1 MISSHFSKTS
11 CLAAPGI
18 NNNLTQT
25 AERKRKERERER
37 AREKERERE
46 EREREF
52 FVVLFCFMY
61 ILDNTRISLKN
72 VRVNI

>member
-46 EREREF
+46 ERERERER
-52 FVVLFCFMY
+52 VFCCS
-61 ILDNTRISLKN
+61 ILLYVHTR
-72 VRVNI
+72 